1 MKVLSLFLV
10 IVMLFSVVS
19 CTVDQFEITS
29 SSQTDTETQAE
40 TESENKTEKEIA
52 TETEAENE
60 TIDTESK
67 EEAETNSEGEA
78 ALNTKSES
86 NTDSESKT
94 DTDLE
99 TKEKTESE
107 TDKDTPITKED
118 LGEPLKVMTYN
129 LKNGSPSAER
139 KENTINDIA
148 AYMPDTIGTQETHL
162 KWINA
167 LTGSPLLSDYE
178 LVGEQRY
185 GDEEPRTAND
195 NEASAILYRKSKFNL
210 LDSGTYWLSETP
222 EVVNSKLEGSKYVRI
237 MTYVVL
243 ERKSDGVK
251 FVHVNTHLNTTPA
264 LNLRQVEI
272 MVSLV
277 NEKVYSKFGKLP
289 TYYTGDFNADP
300 SSENQDGYKYLIST
314 GTVNARDIAEITSN
328 ENTIKNG
335 GMIDHCIVTKGDFL
349 VTFFDVGDEKPDAD
363 TSNHF
368 PVYAEM
374 YIIPQNTQ

>member
-1 MKVLSLFLV
+1 
-10 IVMLFSVVS
+10 
-19 CTVDQFEITS
+19 
-29 SSQTDTETQAE
+29 
-40 TESENKTEKEIA
+40 
-52 TETEAENE
+52 
-60 TIDTESK
+60 
-67 EEAETNSEGEA
+67 
-78 ALNTKSES
+78 
-86 NTDSESKT
+86 
-94 DTDLE
+94 
-99 TKEKTESE
+99 
-107 TDKDTPITKED
+107 
-118 LGEPLKVMTYN
+118 
-129 LKNGSPSAER
+129 
-139 KENTINDIA
+139 
-148 AYMPDTIGTQETHL
+148 MPDTIGTQETHL

-167 LTGSPLLSDYE
+167 LKDSELLSDYE

-277 NEKVYSKFGKLP
+277 NEKIYSKFGKLP

-300 SSENQDGYKYLIST
+300 MSENQDGYKYLIST
-314 GTVNARDIAEITSN
+314 GTVNTRDIAEVTSN
-328 ENTIKNG
+328 ENTIKGG

-349 VTFFDVGDEKPDAD
+349 VTCFDVGDEKPDAD

-374 YIIPQNTQ
+374 YILPQK